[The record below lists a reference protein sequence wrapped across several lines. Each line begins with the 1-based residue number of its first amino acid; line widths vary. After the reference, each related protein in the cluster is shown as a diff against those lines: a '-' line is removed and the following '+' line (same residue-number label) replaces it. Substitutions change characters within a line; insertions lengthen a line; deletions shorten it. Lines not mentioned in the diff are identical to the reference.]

1 MYQEI
6 EKNSDLLY
14 QNREREGYAWF
25 EANRQAIHEAMIMA
39 WQEKYQSS
47 ADAKEVMMYLIGV
60 MADAWNRCDTL
71 ALADVLRYEILAFI
85 G

>member
-1 MYQEI
+1 
-6 EKNSDLLY
+6 
-14 QNREREGYAWF
+14 
-25 EANRQAIHEAMIMA
+25 MIMA